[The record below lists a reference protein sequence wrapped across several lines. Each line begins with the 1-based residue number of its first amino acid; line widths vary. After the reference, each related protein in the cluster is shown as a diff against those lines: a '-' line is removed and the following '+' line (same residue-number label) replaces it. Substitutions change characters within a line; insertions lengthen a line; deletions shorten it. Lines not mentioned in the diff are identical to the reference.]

1 MHHVIQFGSKRY
13 FSVLMKQKIFD
24 SAKALKVQSVFLTV
38 PSTVNCYLLVLCIQ
52 EGYSGVTRNSNK
64 EVCATTA
71 LEIFKYRKSFLK
83 FQNVL
88 CKGSFQTVRNF
99 YLKCKE
105 SVCYIAKELKNI
117 IKKVSESV
125 SLFSATV

>member
-1 MHHVIQFGSKRY
+1 MIFLTGLNNSSTIKCL
-13 FSVLMKQKIFD
+13 FASVL
-24 SAKALKVQSVFLTV
+24 
-38 PSTVNCYLLVLCIQ
+38 YIQ
-52 EGYSGVTRNSNK
+52 EGYSGVTGHSYR

-105 SVCYIAKELKNI
+105 RVCIIAKELKHI
-117 IKKVSESV
+117 Q
-125 SLFSATV
+125 